1 MALPGLPLVP
11 ILPQLLL
18 AMAMVDA
25 RLLAGEVDARLHG
38 VLAVVLARLLDAVVA
53 VVLVEVLDA
62 VLAGVVILVE
72 WPILVLLKHLLKD
85 WGMNWETRQ

>member
-1 MALPGLPLVP
+1 MAMVDAR
-11 ILPQLLL
+11 LL
-18 AMAMVDA
+18 AGEVDA